1 MALTVKQAADLAGVS
16 RKTIL
21 RRIREGS
28 LPAQKV
34 PSGAQSVWNVDAGD
48 LAAWAQSIGHP
59 LRNTGHAETAAG
71 DAAQAGA
78 DTAGDLAPATGD
90 TDRDEV
96 VTMLR
101 DRIAALEAERDWLR
115 GHVDTLTRA
124 LPAPAQPDRR
134 GWWAR
139 LWGREL

>member
-21 RRIREGS
+21 RRIRDGS
-28 LPAQKV
+28 LPARKV

-48 LAAWAQSIGHP
+48 LAAWAQSIGQP

-78 DTAGDLAPATGD
+78 DTAGDLAPATGG
-90 TDRDEV
+90 TALQV
-96 VTMLR
+96 ALG
-101 DRIAALEAERDWLR
+101 RIRELEAERDWLR

-134 GWWAR
+134 SWWAR

>member
-16 RKTIL
+16 KKTIM
-21 RRIREGS
+21 RRIRDGS

-59 LRNTGHAETAAG
+59 LQHTGQSKTQSQAP
-71 DAAQAGA
+71 AQAGG

-115 GHVDTLTRA
+115 GHVDTLTLS
-124 LPAPAQPDRR
+124 LPPPAGPDRR
-134 GWWAR
+134 SWWQR
-139 LWGREL
+139 LFGR

>member
-21 RRIREGS
+21 RRIRDGS
-28 LPAQKV
+28 LPARKV

-48 LAAWAQSIGHP
+48 LAAWAQSIGQP
-59 LRNTGHAETAAG
+59 LQHTGQSETQSQAP
-71 DAAQAGA
+71 AQAGA

-90 TDRDEV
+90 TALQV
-96 VTMLR
+96 ALG
-101 DRIAALEAERDWLR
+101 RIRELEAERDWLR
-115 GHVDTLTRA
+115 GHVDTLTRG

-134 GWWAR
+134 SWWAR
-139 LWGREL
+139 LWGR

>member
-1 MALTVKQAADLAGVS
+1 VALTVKQAADLAGVS

-21 RRIREGS
+21 RRIRDGS
-28 LPAQKV
+28 LPARKV

-48 LAAWAQSIGHP
+48 LAAWAQSTGQP
-59 LRNTGHAETAAG
+59 LRNTGHAETASG
-71 DAAQAGA
+71 DPSQAGA
-78 DTAGDLAPATGD
+78 DTAGNPAPATGD
-90 TDRDEV
+90 TALQV
-96 VTMLR
+96 ALG
-101 DRIAALEAERDWLR
+101 RIRELEAERDWLR

-134 GWWAR
+134 SWWAR

>member
-1 MALTVKQAADLAGVS
+1 MALTVKQAAELAGVS
-16 RKTIL
+16 KKTIM
-21 RRIREGS
+21 RRIRDGS
-28 LPAQKV
+28 LPARKV

-48 LAAWAQSIGHP
+48 LAAWAQSIGQP

-90 TDRDEV
+90 TALQV
-96 VTMLR
+96 ALG
-101 DRIAALEAERDWLR
+101 RIRELEAERDWLR

-134 GWWAR
+134 SWWAR

>member
-21 RRIREGS
+21 RRIRDGS
-28 LPAQKV
+28 LPARKV

-59 LRNTGHAETAAG
+59 LQHTGQSKTQSQAP
-71 DAAQAGA
+71 AQAGD

-124 LPAPAQPDRR
+124 LPPPAGPDRR

-139 LWGREL
+139 LWGR